1 MTERTAAVR
10 AEEDRKLVMV
20 SREKLEDLLTAHCW
34 SCDKLDV
41 ANEFR
46 ELLAQ
51 PADPVRWGAPRTVRD
66 LMRQLA
72 TLDPELEVFAM
83 HRMPADFRDGR
94 QVAAVHLSSSYER
107 VTGRFLSDYKGDGR
121 KVIAFW
127 CQADQRVTCSE
138 PDARE
143 QFETAFVE
151 MQVAVHGEGYRSTAV
166 HMLKRDGEFEKP
178 PSHYELHRREQGMY
192 DSYWVEMLWWAW
204 QASPKT
210 TSAPLAVTMPTFED
224 YPASMERDLQAAFKQ
239 AIEAAGGQVTA
250 STRKTC

>member
-41 ANEFR
+41 ANEFC

-51 PADPVRWGAPRTVRD
+51 PADPVRWGAPRTVRE

-107 VTGRFLSDYKGDGR
+107 VTGRFLSNYKGDGR

-127 CQADQRVTCSE
+127 CQADERQTVE
-138 PDARE
+138 P
-143 QFETAFVE
+143 
-151 MQVAVHGEGYRSTAV
+151 
-166 HMLKRDGEFEKP
+166 
-178 PSHYELHRREQGMY
+178 
-192 DSYWVEMLWWAW
+192 
-204 QASPKT
+204 
-210 TSAPLAVTMPTFED
+210 APLVVPMPTFED

-239 AIEAAGGQVTA
+239 AIEATGGRVTP
-250 STRKTC
+250 